1 MPPWVASLW
10 YGVAKVGFFYS
21 FTTAFS
27 FRFAGGHQ
35 VPRTGPVL
43 LLANHQSFM
52 DPFLLGVAI
61 PRSMTYLTRETLH
74 RNRFLSAFMS
84 SLGSIP
90 IDHRGFSREGLHQTV
105 DALSRGACVGVFP
118 EGERTH
124 DGTLEPFKPGIS
136 LLLKRSKAPIVPAG
150 IAGAYAAWSRHR
162 TVPRLAPLF
171 LAPSDATIAVSIG
184 KPIDPARFAGVSRED
199 MLEELRW
206 AVELEMGKAERLRR
220 KRARSAPKTPRR
232 G

>member
-1 MPPWVASLW
+1 VC
-10 YGVAKVGFFYS
+10 KVGFFYTFS
-21 FTTAFS
+21 TAFS
-27 FRFAGGHQ
+27 FRFTGGRQ
-35 VPRTGPVL
+35 APRTGPL
-43 LLANHQSFM
+43 LLLSNHQSLM
-52 DPFLLGVAI
+52 DPFLLGVAL
-61 PRSMTYLTRETLH
+61 PRPVTFLTRETLH
-74 RNRFLSAFMS
+74 RNRLLSAFMN

-90 IDHRGFSREGLHQTV
+90 IDHRGFSREGLQQTV
-105 DALSRGACVGVFP
+105 DALAGGACVGVFP

-124 DGTLEPFKPGIS
+124 DGTLEPFKPGVS
-136 LLLKRSKAPIVPAG
+136 LLLKRAKAPIVPAG

-162 TVPRLAPLF
+162 TVPRLSPPF

-184 KPIDPARFAGVSRED
+184 KPIDPARFQGVSRED

-220 KRARSAPKTPRR
+220 KWRVPSDELPVRPP